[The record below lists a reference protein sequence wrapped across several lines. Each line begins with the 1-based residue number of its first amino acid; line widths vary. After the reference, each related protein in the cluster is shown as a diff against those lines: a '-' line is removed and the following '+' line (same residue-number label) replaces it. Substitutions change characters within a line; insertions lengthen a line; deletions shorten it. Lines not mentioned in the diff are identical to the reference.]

1 MSLPKE
7 KISASLILVCCLQIL
22 MAVCSCSGPAQKD
35 SGSYAD
41 EELANALSKDL
52 DMLLRIIESGNYEQA
67 DRFTDSITS
76 ANSNSGI
83 QADIIH
89 ETAAGYLATAEGNV
103 NKAFNHFEKARI
115 AAEELGDQGKIYS
128 AMVYN
133 GLGRYYLELLGD
145 ISSAIQSFSIALDF
159 QEQSYSDEADISK
172 TLLNLAYAYAEAKD
186 TTGLSF
192 AVEAFNGSNRSGDIP
207 VIINSGLK
215 AAYFHTLN
223 NGIAEAEKYLRL
235 IDKMVKD
242 SDNPRFKAE
251 LWSRYGSLYEIKAM
265 TDSALY
271 CYSRAIDLSENS
283 KPYEQVGMMLN
294 KGNLL
299 YLTGHPADCAELLNR
314 ALRIAGKHKVIYQS
328 SEIFNRLADCHN
340 AMNNHRQAAWMMFV
354 YKNFEDSIHSISR
367 DRIMN
372 MLRIRDEVLLHKLII
387 QKQET
392 DLKRKER
399 NTTIIMSVCLLLL
412 IIVGFMV
419 YLYFKKRHLFAI
431 IIRQNLDYENR
442 QRELKEYIS
451 ELQSADKY
459 NGNIIPDNKIDN
471 IMRSLDELLSDES
484 VITDPGL
491 SLSFVAERLGT
502 NRTYLSQAVKEATGD
517 SFPTLIR
524 SRRIKKAIELIS
536 RPDSNLPVK
545 EICRLSGFSSMS
557 AFHSAFRN
565 ETGMTPNIYRNELNR
580 QR

>member
-1 MSLPKE
+1 MSLHN
-7 KISASLILVCCLQIL
+7 KISASLILACCMQIL
-22 MAVCSCSGPAQKD
+22 IAICACSVPERKD
-35 SGSYAD
+35 SDIIAD
-41 EELANALSKDL
+41 TELTTALSKDL
-52 DMLLRIIESGNYEQA
+52 DMLLRIIDSGNYESA
-67 DRFTDSITS
+67 CRFADSISS
-76 ANSNSGI
+76 ADSHISI
-83 QADIIH
+83 QADILH
-89 ETAAGYLATAEGNV
+89 ETAAGYLATAKGDIN
-103 NKAFNHFEKARI
+103 NAFNHFEKARI
-115 AAEELGDQGKIYS
+115 AAEELGNQGRVYS

-133 GLGRYYLELLGD
+133 GLGRYYLELLAD
-145 ISSAIQSFSIALDF
+145 ITSSIQSFSIALDY
-159 QEQSYSDEADISK
+159 QKQSKSPDSAIAK
-172 TLLNLAYAYAEAKD
+172 TLSNLACAYAEAKD

-192 AVEAFNGSNRSGDIP
+192 AVEAFNESNRSEDT
-207 VIINSGLK
+207 VTIINSGLK

-223 NGIAEAEKYLRL
+223 NGISEAEKYLNL
-235 IDKMVKD
+235 INKMVKN
-242 SDNPRFKAE
+242 SNNPRFKAE
-251 LWSRYGSLYEIKAM
+251 LWSRYGSLYEIKSM
-265 TDSALY
+265 PDSALY
-271 CYSRAIDLSENS
+271 CYGRAIDLSENS

-299 YLTGHPADCAELLNR
+299 YRTGHPADCAELLNR
-314 ALRIAGKHKVIYQS
+314 ALRIAGKHKVIYQT

-340 AMNNHRQAAWMMFV
+340 AMNNHRQAARMMFI
-354 YKNFEDSIHSISR
+354 YKNFEDSIHSVSHER
-367 DRIMN
+367 NMN

-399 NTTIIMSVCLLLL
+399 NTTIILSVCVLLL
-412 IIVGFMV
+412 IFIGFMV

-442 QRELKEYIS
+442 QKELKEYIS
-451 ELQSADKY
+451 ELQSANKD
-459 NGNIIPDNKIDN
+459 NGNIIPDKKIDN
-471 IMRSLDELLSDES
+471 IMRNLDELLSDES

-491 SLSFVAERLGT
+491 SLSSVAERLGT

-524 SRRIKKAIELIS
+524 SRRIKKAIEIIS

-545 EICRLSGFSSMS
+545 EICRLAGFSSMS